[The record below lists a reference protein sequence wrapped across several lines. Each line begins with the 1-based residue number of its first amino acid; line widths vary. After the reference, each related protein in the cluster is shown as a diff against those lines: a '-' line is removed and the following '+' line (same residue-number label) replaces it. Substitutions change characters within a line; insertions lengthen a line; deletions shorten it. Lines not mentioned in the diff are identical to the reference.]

1 MIALLRD
8 SDVKVR
14 TNATV
19 TLWNLSKNAINR
31 DAIREAQGIA
41 PLIALLQDPNNRRNA
56 AAALENLAINETNRD
71 AIREAQGIAPLIMLL
86 QDPNNRRLAA
96 AALQSL
102 SINEIN
108 RNVIREV
115 HGIAPLV
122 VLLQDS
128 FNAMR
133 QHAAA
138 ILWNLALNAT
148 NKDAIRAA
156 QGIAPLVALLKDLD
170 EVARQ
175 YAAGALRNLA
185 YNDLINQATMIDCGA
200 VPLLSALAS
209 TDENARSALAAC
221 QSLIESRKSTT
232 NTSSTYSKMSVA
244 SDGSEVE
251 VLRRQLAEQE
261 RQLEK
266 AQADARTASLA
277 ALMNKASLKGSSDS
291 AAPAVPIIPQLALK
305 IDRNK
310 RLGEGGFGVVY
321 KGTWQMVTVAV
332 KQLHATKLSAEALAS
347 FQEEAERHGLLRH
360 PNVVM
365 LYGICI
371 DPERYSMVMEFMAG
385 GSLYHL
391 LHGSQNML
399 WSVKLS
405 IASNIATGL
414 YYLHEQ
420 HIIHRDL
427 KSMNVLMDEHGQAKL
442 ADFGLA
448 TIKSETSSTVTT
460 STSTAGTTR
469 WMAPELFKRGGK
481 CDTST
486 DIYALGWVLWELS
499 SHKLPFQDE
508 KHATDAIIMQWIKDG
523 EREDIPATTP
533 PKYAQLLAQCWHQR
547 SEARPN
553 NVQEVVERLKGIATE
568 DVSLPSGYQYFTS

>member
-1 MIALLRD
+1 MFSKMFGSKAKVEYTGDEIRDNIAKLSHRNAKTRQQAAGALRKLSNNVTNRDTIREAGGIAPLIALLQD
-8 SDVKVR
+8 SNIRRFAGSALQSLAD
-14 TNATV
+14 NATNQDV
-19 TLWNLSKNAINR
+19 IR
-31 DAIREAQGIA
+31 DAQGIA
-41 PLIALLQDPNNRRNA
+41 PLIALLKDPYAIVRQHA
-56 AAALENLAINETNRD
+56 AGVLRNLAHDNVTNRD
-71 AIREAQGIAPLIMLL
+71 AIREAQGIAPLI
-86 QDPNNRRLAA
+86 
-96 AALQSL
+96 S
-102 SINEIN
+102 
-108 RNVIREV
+108 
-115 HGIAPLV
+115 
-122 VLLQDS
+122 
-128 FNAMR
+128 
-133 QHAAA
+133 
-138 ILWNLALNAT
+138 
-148 NKDAIRAA
+148 
-156 QGIAPLVALLKDLD
+156 LLKDD
-170 EVARQ
+170 NAGVRQ
-175 YAAGALRNLA
+175 AAAGASWHLA
-185 YNDLINQATMIDCGA
+185 YNDPINQAMMIDCGA

-209 TDENARSALAAC
+209 TDEDARKTLAAC
-221 QSLIESRKSTT
+221 QSLIESRKSAT
-232 NTSSTYSKMSVA
+232 NSSSTYSKMSVA

-251 VLRRQLAEQE
+251 VLRRQLAEQQ

-266 AQADARTASLA
+266 AQADARSASLA
-277 ALMNKASLKGSSDS
+277 ALMNKASLKASPDS
-291 AAPAVPIIPQLALK
+291 AAPAVPIIPQLALQ

-460 STSTAGTTR
+460 STSIAGTTR

-523 EREDIPATTP
+523 ERDDIPATTP

-568 DVSLPSGYQYFTS
+568 DASLPSGYQYFSS